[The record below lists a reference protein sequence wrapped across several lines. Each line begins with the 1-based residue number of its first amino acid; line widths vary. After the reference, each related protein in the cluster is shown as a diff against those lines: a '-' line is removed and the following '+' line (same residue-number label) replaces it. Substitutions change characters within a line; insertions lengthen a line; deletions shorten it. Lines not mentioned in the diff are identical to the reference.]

1 VTDLD
6 PTDLLE
12 TALRLQTERIQRH
25 IQLMSTLD
33 YSSPPQAQAIRMA
46 GWAAS
51 RWTEVVLTLQRA
63 IQMDNNIKGGDA
75 G

>member
-1 VTDLD
+1 MELTSTDM
-6 PTDLLE
+6 
-12 TALRLQTERIQRH
+12 LRAAQRIQAERIQRH
-25 IQLMSTLD
+25 IQLMNMLD

-63 IQMDNNIKGGDA
+63 IQMDNNNKGGDA